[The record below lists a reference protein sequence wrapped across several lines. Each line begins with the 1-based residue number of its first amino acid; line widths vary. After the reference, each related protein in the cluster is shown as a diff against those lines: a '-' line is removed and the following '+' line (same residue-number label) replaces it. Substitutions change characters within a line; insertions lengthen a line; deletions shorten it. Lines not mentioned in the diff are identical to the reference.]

1 MVYISREAYEQ
12 NVAETIVDSDGI
24 LWLNEKHMEQGLDH
38 KNIRATAVKYPSG
51 HRKNRYELLDE
62 PKKQPNRIFIHKP
75 LATKVRL

>member
-1 MVYISREAYEQ
+1 
-12 NVAETIVDSDGI
+12 
-24 LWLNEKHMEQGLDH
+24 MEQGLDH